1 MFSLYRLQYA
11 VDIIHKNIAYR
22 LNWKAV
28 SSTVMADISKIGSR
42 IRDVRLS
49 RGMSQSALAEK
60 ANISLPH
67 VSEIELGKSN
77 MRLSTFIK
85 VAEALQVS
93 ADDLIRLDVP
103 NVHGLYQTE
112 FASLLDGCSPGEIDS
127 IIKIVKEL
135 KCTFQNH
142 KENDV

>member
-1 MFSLYRLQYA
+1 
-11 VDIIHKNIAYR
+11 
-22 LNWKAV
+22 
-28 SSTVMADISKIGSR
+28 MADISKIGSR

-49 RGMSQSALAEK
+49 RNMSQSALAEK

-67 VSEIELGKSN
+67 ISEIELGKSN

-103 NVHGLYQTE
+103 IVHGLYQTE
-112 FASLLDGCSPGEIDS
+112 FAALLDGCTSAEIDS

-135 KCTFQNH
+135 KATFRDH
-142 KENDV
+142 KENDN

>member
-1 MFSLYRLQYA
+1 
-11 VDIIHKNIAYR
+11 
-22 LNWKAV
+22 
-28 SSTVMADISKIGSR
+28 MADISKIGTR

-49 RGMSQSALAEK
+49 RGMSQSALADR

-67 VSEIELGKSN
+67 ISEIELGKCN

-93 ADDLIRLDVP
+93 ADDLIRLDIP
-103 NVHGLYQTE
+103 IVHGLYQTE
-112 FASLLDGCSPGEIDS
+112 FAALLDGCTPGEIDS

-135 KCTFQNH
+135 KATFQDH
-142 KENDV
+142 RENDA

>member
-1 MFSLYRLQYA
+1 
-11 VDIIHKNIAYR
+11 
-22 LNWKAV
+22 
-28 SSTVMADISKIGSR
+28 MADISKIGSR
-42 IRDVRLS
+42 IRDMRLS

-93 ADDLIRLDVP
+93 ADELIRLDVP

-127 IIKIVKEL
+127 IIRIVKEL

-142 KENDV
+142 KGNDV